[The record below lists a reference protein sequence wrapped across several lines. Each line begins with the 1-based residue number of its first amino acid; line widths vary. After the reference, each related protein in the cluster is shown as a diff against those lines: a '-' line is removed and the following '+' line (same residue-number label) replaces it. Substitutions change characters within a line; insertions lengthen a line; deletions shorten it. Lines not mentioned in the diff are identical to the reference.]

1 MRRYRVII
9 VEPSA
14 IICMGLKS
22 MLINGNFEI
31 IGECGSLQSLVEDF
45 DLQNIDVIIV
55 GSQAISVL
63 GQGNIRYVYPA
74 LQQVALVLLATTV
87 CDENLIRQ
95 VDAIVNVYDN
105 VSHIE
110 RKLMSAIEQSQTN
123 PYSDS
128 HELSERE
135 CDVLVLVANGLAN
148 KEIADRLNISIHTV
162 VSHRKNIAHKTG
174 IKSVAGLTVY
184 AMLNN
189 LLDPTDVAL

>member
-1 MRRYRVII
+1 MKTYQVII
-9 VEPSA
+9 IEPSV
-14 IICMGLKS
+14 IISEGLKS
-22 MLINGNFEI
+22 MLAKGDFEV
-31 IGECGSLQSLVEDF
+31 IGVCNNIQKAVDDF
-45 DLQNIDVIIV
+45 DLHNVDVVIL
-55 GSQAISVL
+55 GSQAISSL
-63 GQGNIRYVYPA
+63 GQGNIRYVYPG

-95 VDAIVNVYDN
+95 VDAILNVYDDAT
-105 VSHIE
+105 HIE
-110 RKLMSAIEQSQTN
+110 RKIMSAIEQSQTN

-135 CDVLVLVANGLAN
+135 RDVLILVANGLAN

-189 LLDPTDVAL
+189 LLDPTDVNL